1 MLLAAERNVRMS
13 CEQMTTEAVG
23 LLGLTQK
30 TLTLY
35 CRFVFG
41 SQLFSLRL
49 ALGLRLRWRGGPVGL
64 NFALS

>member
-1 MLLAAERNVRMS
+1 MS

-30 TLTLY
+30 TLTLTLY